1 MNDNSQPT
9 SLVMS
14 IFNTIYGWFVEHG
27 YRPYITIVDMA
38 AEGLVIPKAY
48 AKDRQLTV
56 SIDPAAVT
64 HFFVTEFGLEFQ
76 GRFNGRVERL
86 YVPWDSFLLSSP
98 DYHVM
103 PVPMAAFSGTPV
115 VSTNSKAP
123 AAPAATK
130 PKLTVVK

>member
-1 MNDNSQPT
+1 MNDNSQPN
-9 SLVMS
+9 SLTISV
-14 IFNTIYGWFVEHG
+14 FNTIYGWFVEQG
-27 YRPYITIVDMA
+27 YRPYITIVNMV
-38 AEGLVIPKAY
+38 AEGLVIPKAH
-48 AKDRQLTV
+48 ASDSQLTV

-98 DYHVM
+98 DYRS
-103 PVPMAAFSGTPV
+103 VPIPMGVFAGEAA
-115 VSTNSKAP
+115 VSTASQPQATP
-123 AAPAATK
+123 AKTK